1 MKFNEGPWCASIYL
15 AQCSPKFR
23 RPDTTVGAEGDQYV
37 GIAMQHV
44 LMYLHQLCGHCWITK
59 IATEFNLF
67 KIGDKIRRKELFEV
81 L

>member
-1 MKFNEGPWCASIYL
+1 
-15 AQCSPKFR
+15 
-23 RPDTTVGAEGDQYV
+23 
-37 GIAMQHV
+37 
-44 LMYLHQLCGHCWITK
+44 MYLHQLCGHCWITK